1 MILRTARG
9 AGRFFASFHPVSV
22 PAISRR
28 AYRWELTSACFMPA
42 AVACAE
48 GQFISVIAQDSFGGG
63 GFAVAT
69 ITASATLAMLS
80 TPIWTRLVLGHDRV
94 RAINYMQLAVIACV
108 LLMALAP
115 LNPVGL
121 VLLVSAVLVARC
133 ALTGITNTRTELWRS
148 NYPRNSRATLT
159 GRFTIVATLVVV
171 IISLLVGI
179 ASDVAP
185 ARLAHHAFR
194 PVFLLSVVLGLVGV
208 VCFARVPWRGR
219 AAAIKEEQ
227 RSRTLSQ
234 ADNGARPTM
243 WSILREDNAYRK
255 FMFAQFV
262 LGVPNLAAAAPFII
276 ALKDPLNL
284 APSGQIMLSQTIP
297 VLLTML
303 AIPFWS
309 MVLDRMHIV
318 RFRVFHSWFF
328 VVANLLMGIGI
339 LTQTVWVLFV
349 ARIILGIAFGG
360 GVLAWNLGHHDYAP
374 KHLASL
380 YMGIHVTLTGIRGA
394 LAPYAGTLLFVGFAF
409 KFSGARYHWE
419 GMGGWL
425 FLLLAFIS
433 AIGALLFLKL
443 YLETRESIAAAR
455 AGEH

>member
-1 MILRTARG
+1 MPGTPLRALARY
-9 AGRFFASFHPVSV
+9 FASFHPVSV
-22 PAISRR
+22 PALSRR

-48 GQFISVIAQDSFGGG
+48 GQFISVIAQESFGGG

-80 TPIWTRLVLGHDRV
+80 TPVWNRLVLGRDRV
-94 RAINYMQLAVIACV
+94 RWINGMQLTVIACV

-115 LNPVGL
+115 LNAFGL
-121 VLLVSAVLVARC
+121 ALLVSSVLVARC

-148 NYPRNSRATLT
+148 NYPRRSRATLT

-171 IISLLVGI
+171 IVSLLVGA
-179 ASDVAP
+179 ASDLAP
-185 ARLAHHAFR
+185 ERWAPHAFR
-194 PVFLLSVVLGLVGV
+194 PVFLLAVAMALAGV
-208 VCFARVPWRGR
+208 WAFSHVPWRGR
-219 AAAIKEEQ
+219 AASMKRERA
-227 RSRTLSQ
+227 SRVRTP
-234 ADNGARPTM
+234 DDPGARPTM
-243 WSILREDNAYRK
+243 WSILREDRAYRR

-262 LGVPNLAAAAPFII
+262 LGVPNLAAAAPFIL

-284 APSGQIMLSQTIP
+284 DASGQILLSQTIP

-309 MVLDRMHIV
+309 MVLDRMHIL

-328 VVANLLMGIGI
+328 VFANLLMGVGI
-339 LTQTVWVLFV
+339 LTHAVWVLFL
-349 ARIILGIAFGG
+349 ARIILGIASGG
-360 GVLAWNLGHHDYAP
+360 GVLAWNLGHHDFAP

-380 YMGIHVTLTGIRGA
+380 YMGIHVTLTGVRGA
-394 LAPYAGTLLFVGFAF
+394 LAPYAGALLFTGFAIEIA
-409 KFSGARYHWE
+409 GARLAWD

-425 FLLLAFIS
+425 FLLLAFVS
-433 AIGALLFLKL
+433 AIGALLFLRL
-443 YLETRESIAAAR
+443 YLESRRAIAASPAD
-455 AGEH
+455 G